1 MAQLTSNTTA
11 FIESQ
16 QYSQFILDNL
26 HDYLLPE
33 GMYRDVTDFGSGTTL
48 NIKTVGTVTLQDAA
62 EDTPLNFTN
71 IDTGTITLAITDY
84 IGDAWKVSDD
94 LREDGSQVDTLMA
107 MRAMESTRS
116 LGENHET
123 RFLAVADAAQDKT
136 GGASGLNLVNARPH
150 RWIAG
155 GDGVTTRTVALADFV
170 NMKLAFD
177 KANAPAGGRI
187 AIVDP
192 IVEATLNTLIS
203 ATTVVNNTP
212 QFQGVLNEG
221 FARDHRFVRNIMGWD
236 IYTSNF
242 LPSLAATETINGAAY
257 ALAGGA
263 GGDAVTAAV
272 GDKAN
277 LFMCVADDSCKPV
290 MHAWRRAPQTEGWR
304 AEEERADKYQVTSRF
319 GFGVQRLDTLGVI
332 LTDSATY

>member
-1 MAQLTSNTTA
+1 MAQLTSNTAA
-11 FIESQ
+11 FIEAQ

-33 GMYRDVTDFGSGTTL
+33 GMWRDVTDFGSGTTL

-107 MRAMESTRS
+107 MRAMESTRA
-116 LGENHET
+116 LGENHES
-123 RFLAVADAAQDKT
+123 RFLATANSAQTAA
-136 GGASGLNLVNARPH
+136 GLNLVNARPH
-150 RWIAG
+150 RWVGSAAANAHTI
-155 GDGVTTRTVALADFV
+155 TLADFV
-170 NMKLAFD
+170 AMKLSFD

-192 IVEATLNTLIS
+192 IVEATLNSLIS
-203 ATTVVNNTP
+203 VQTVVDNTP
-212 QFQGVLNEG
+212 QFVGILNEG
-221 FARDHRFVRNIMGWD
+221 FARDHKFVRNIMGWD
-236 IYTSNF
+236 VYTSNF
-242 LPSLAATETINGAAY
+242 VPSI
-257 ALAGGA
+257 
-263 GGDAVTAAV
+263 TAAEAINASGYGLTSETAAI

-277 LFMCVADDSCKPV
+277 VFMCVADDSCKPV

-319 GFGVQRLDTLGVI
+319 GFGAQRVDTLGVI
-332 LTDSATY
+332 LTDDSTY

>member
-1 MAQLTSNTTA
+1 MAHNTANTTA

-71 IDTGTITLAITDY
+71 IDTGNITLSITDY
-84 IGDAWKVSDD
+84 IGDAWKVTDD

-107 MRAMESTRS
+107 MRAMESTRA
-116 LGENHET
+116 LGENHEG
-123 RFLAVADAAQDKT
+123 RFLAVAN
-136 GGASGLNLVNARPH
+136 GGQTVADLNLVNGRPH
-150 RWIAG
+150 RWVAG
-155 GDGVTTRTVALADFV
+155 GSGAATRNVVLADFV
-170 NMKLAFD
+170 SMKLAFD
-177 KANAPAGGRI
+177 KANAPASGRI

-192 IVEATLNTLIS
+192 IVEATLNSLIS
-203 ATTVVNNTP
+203 QTSVVNNTP

-242 LPSLAATETINGAAY
+242 LPSLTATEAINGAAY
-257 ALAGGA
+257 DLAN
-263 GGDAVTAAV
+263 DTAEV
-272 GDKAN
+272 GDKVN
-277 LFMCVADDSCKPV
+277 VFMCVADDSCKPV

-304 AEEERADKYQVTSRF
+304 DQEERADKYQVTSRF
-319 GFGVQRLDTLGVI
+319 GFGVQRADTLGVI
-332 LTDSATY
+332 LTDEATY

>member
-1 MAQLTSNTTA
+1 MAHLTENTTA

-71 IDTGTITLAITDY
+71 IDTGNITLSITDY
-84 IGDAWKVSDD
+84 IGDAWKVTDD

-107 MRAMESTRS
+107 MRAMESTRA
-116 LGENHET
+116 LGENHEG
-123 RFLAVADAAQDKT
+123 RFLAVANGGQTAAN
-136 GGASGLNLVNARPH
+136 LNLVNGRPH
-150 RWIAG
+150 RFVAG
-155 GDGVTTRTVALADFV
+155 GAGAATRNVVLGDFV
-170 NMKLAFD
+170 AMKLAFD
-177 KANAPAGGRI
+177 KANAPASGRI

-203 ATTVVNNTP
+203 STSVVNNTP

-242 LPSLAATETINGAAY
+242 LPSLTATEAINGAAY
-257 ALAGGA
+257 DLAN
-263 GGDAVTAAV
+263 DTAEV

-277 LFMCVADDSCKPV
+277 IFMCVADDSCKPV

-304 AEEERADKYQVTSRF
+304 DQEERADKYQVTSRF
-319 GFGVQRLDTLGVI
+319 GFGVQRADTLGVL
-332 LTDSATY
+332 LTDEATY

>member
-33 GMYRDVTDFGSGTTL
+33 GMWRDVTDFGSGTTL

-71 IDTGTITLAITDY
+71 IDTGTITLSITDY

-107 MRAMESTRS
+107 MRAMESTRA

-123 RFLAVADAAQDKT
+123 RFLAVANAGQTNANV
-136 GGASGLNLVNARPH
+136 NLVNGRPH

-155 GDGVTTRTVALADFV
+155 GAGVTTRKIALADFV
-170 NMKLAFD
+170 AMKLSFD

-203 ATTVVNNTP
+203 QTSVINNTP
-212 QFQGVLNEG
+212 QFQGIVNEG
-221 FARDHRFVRNIMGWD
+221 FARDHKFVRNIMGWD
-236 IYTSNF
+236 VYTSNF
-242 LPSLAATETINGAAY
+242 LPSKTATEVIDASAY
-257 ALAGGA
+257 GLAGT
-263 GGDAVTAAV
+263 GGSLTSAI
-272 GDKAN
+272 GDKCN
-277 LFMCVADDSCKPV
+277 IFMCVADDSCKPV

-304 AEEERADKYQVTSRF
+304 AEEERGDKYQVTSRF

-332 LTDSATY
+332 LTDEATY

>member
-1 MAQLTSNTTA
+1 MAQNTANTTA

-71 IDTGTITLAITDY
+71 IDTGNITLAITDY
-84 IGDAWKVSDD
+84 IGDAWKVTDD

-107 MRAMESTRS
+107 MRAMESTRA
-116 LGENHET
+116 LGENHEG
-123 RFLAVADAAQDKT
+123 RFLSVANGGQTAAN
-136 GGASGLNLVNARPH
+136 LNLVNGRPH
-150 RWIAG
+150 RFVAG
-155 GDGVTTRTVALADFV
+155 GAGAATRNVVLADFV
-170 NMKLAFD
+170 SMKLAFD
-177 KANAPAGGRI
+177 KANSPASGRI

-242 LPSLAATETINGAAY
+242 LPSLTATEAINGAAFD
-257 ALAGGA
+257 LAN
-263 GGDAVTAAV
+263 DTAEI

-277 LFMCVADDSCKPV
+277 IFMCVADDSCKPV

-304 AEEERADKYQVTSRF
+304 DQEDRADKYQVTSRF
-319 GFGVQRLDTLGVI
+319 GFGVQRADTLGVL
-332 LTDSATY
+332 LTDDATY

>member
-1 MAQLTSNTTA
+1 MAQLTTNTAA

-71 IDTGTITLAITDY
+71 IDTGTITLSITDY
-84 IGDAWKVSDD
+84 IGDAWKVTDD

-107 MRAMESTRS
+107 MRAMESTRA

-123 RFLAVADAAQDKT
+123 KFLSTANAGQTAANV
-136 GGASGLNLVNARPH
+136 NLVNGRPH
-150 RWIAG
+150 RFIAG
-155 GDGVTTRTVALADFV
+155 NGTARTVTLADFV
-170 NMKLAFD
+170 GMKLSFD
-177 KANAPAGGRI
+177 KANAPASGRI

-192 IVEATLNTLIS
+192 IVEATLNSLIS
-203 ATTVVNNTP
+203 STSVVNNTP

-242 LPSLAATETINGAAY
+242 LPSLTATETIDASAY
-257 ALAGGA
+257 GLASDVA
-263 GGDAVTAAV
+263 EI
-272 GDKAN
+272 GDKSN
-277 LFMCVADDSCKPV
+277 VFMCVADDSCKPV
-290 MHAWRRAPQTEGWR
+290 MHAWRRAPETEGWR
-304 AEEERADKYQVTSRF
+304 SQEERADKYQVTSRF
-319 GFGVQRLDTLGVI
+319 GFGVQRLDTLACL
-332 LTDSATY
+332 LTDSANY

>member
-1 MAQLTSNTTA
+1 MAQNTANTTA

-71 IDTGTITLAITDY
+71 IDTGNITLSITDY
-84 IGDAWKVSDD
+84 IGDAWKVTDD

-107 MRAMESTRS
+107 MRAMESTRA
-116 LGENHET
+116 LGENHEG
-123 RFLAVADAAQDKT
+123 RFLSVANAGQTAAN
-136 GGASGLNLVNARPH
+136 LNLVNNRPH
-150 RWIAG
+150 RFVAG
-155 GDGVTTRTVALADFV
+155 GAGAATRNVVLADFV
-170 NMKLAFD
+170 SMKLAFD
-177 KANAPAGGRI
+177 KANSPASGRI

-192 IVEATLNTLIS
+192 IVEATLNSLIS
-203 ATTVVNNTP
+203 QTNVVNNTP

-242 LPSLAATETINGAAY
+242 LPSLTATEAINGAAY
-257 ALAGGA
+257 DLAN
-263 GGDAVTAAV
+263 DTAEI

-277 LFMCVADDSCKPV
+277 IFMCVADDSCKPV

-304 AEEERADKYQVTSRF
+304 DQEERADKYQVTSRF
-319 GFGVQRLDTLGVI
+319 GFGVQRADTLGVL
-332 LTDSATY
+332 LTDDATY

>member
-1 MAQLTSNTTA
+1 MAHNTANTTA

-71 IDTGTITLAITDY
+71 IDTGNITLSITDY
-84 IGDAWKVSDD
+84 IGDAWKVTDD

-107 MRAMESTRS
+107 MRAMESTRA
-116 LGENHET
+116 LGENHEG
-123 RFLAVADAAQDKT
+123 RFLAVANGGQTAAN
-136 GGASGLNLVNARPH
+136 LNLVNGRPH
-150 RWIAG
+150 RFVAG
-155 GDGVTTRTVALADFV
+155 GSGAATRNVVLADFV
-170 NMKLAFD
+170 SMKLAFD
-177 KANAPAGGRI
+177 KANAPASGRI

-192 IVEATLNTLIS
+192 IVEATLNSLIS
-203 ATTVVNNTP
+203 QTSVVNNTP

-242 LPSLAATETINGAAY
+242 LPSLTATETIDGSAY
-257 ALAGGA
+257 DLAN
-263 GGDAVTAAV
+263 DTAEI

-277 LFMCVADDSCKPV
+277 IFMCVADDSCKPV

-304 AEEERADKYQVTSRF
+304 DQEERADKYQVTSRF
-319 GFGVQRLDTLGVI
+319 GFGVQRADTLGVI
-332 LTDSATY
+332 LTDEATY

>member
-1 MAQLTSNTTA
+1 MAHNTANTTA

-71 IDTGTITLAITDY
+71 IDTGNITLSITDY
-84 IGDAWKVSDD
+84 IGDAWKVTDD

-107 MRAMESTRS
+107 MRAMESTRA
-116 LGENHET
+116 LGENHEG
-123 RFLAVADAAQDKT
+123 RFLSVANAGQTAAN
-136 GGASGLNLVNARPH
+136 LNLVNNRPH
-150 RWIAG
+150 RFVAG
-155 GDGVTTRTVALADFV
+155 GAGAATRNVVLADFV
-170 NMKLAFD
+170 SMKLAFD
-177 KANAPAGGRI
+177 KANAPASGRI

-242 LPSLAATETINGAAY
+242 LPSLTATEAINGAAY
-257 ALAGGA
+257 DLAN
-263 GGDAVTAAV
+263 DTAEI

-277 LFMCVADDSCKPV
+277 IFMCVADDSCKPV

-304 AEEERADKYQVTSRF
+304 DQEERADKYQVTSRF
-319 GFGVQRLDTLGVI
+319 GFGVQRADTLGVL
-332 LTDSATY
+332 LTDDATY

>member
-1 MAQLTSNTTA
+1 MAHNTANTTA

-71 IDTGTITLAITDY
+71 IDTGNITLSITDY
-84 IGDAWKVSDD
+84 IGDAWKVTDD

-107 MRAMESTRS
+107 MRAMESTRA
-116 LGENHET
+116 LGENHEG
-123 RFLAVADAAQDKT
+123 RFLSVANAGQTAADV
-136 GGASGLNLVNARPH
+136 NLVNGRPH
-150 RWIAG
+150 RWVAG
-155 GDGVTTRTVALADFV
+155 GAGAATRNVVLADFV
-170 NMKLAFD
+170 SMKLAFD
-177 KANAPAGGRI
+177 KANSPASGRI

-242 LPSLAATETINGAAY
+242 LPSLTATEAINGAAY
-257 ALAGGA
+257 DLAN
-263 GGDAVTAAV
+263 DTAEI

-277 LFMCVADDSCKPV
+277 IFMCVADDSCKPV

-304 AEEERADKYQVTSRF
+304 DQEERADKYQVTSRF
-319 GFGVQRLDTLGVI
+319 GFGVQRADTLGVL
-332 LTDSATY
+332 LTDDATY